1 MTDTKL
7 NGLVTRLQAGFYT
20 IQVDDREIT
29 CRLRGRHKKNR
40 LNEDIVAVG
49 DWAEIYLLKDGSGVI
64 EEIHPREKIF
74 FRMAPSAR
82 GEYKQILLA
91 NPDQVMLIF
100 SCTDPEPSLRML
112 DRFLVITEKQ
122 NIPVVIVANKIDL
135 VGIRAARKLF
145 SEYPKIG
152 YEMLFTSAKKKRN
165 IDKLK
170 KCLTGKISAF
180 SGPSGVGKSS
190 LLNQV
195 QPNLGLSIGRLK
207 KTSSKKGRHTT
218 VVRQLFPLDEGGF
231 VADMPGLRSLSLW
244 DTEPEELDG
253 YFPEIRGLVADCR
266 FNDCSHINEPDCAVK
281 QAVEDGKI
289 STQRYDSYV
298 RLRLG
303 DDDY

>member
-1 MTDTKL
+1 
-7 NGLVTRLQAGFYT
+7 
-20 IQVDDREIT
+20 
-29 CRLRGRHKKNR
+29 
-40 LNEDIVAVG
+40 
-49 DWAEIYLLKDGSGVI
+49 
-64 EEIHPREKIF
+64 
-74 FRMAPSAR
+74 
-82 GEYKQILLA
+82 
-91 NPDQVMLIF
+91 
-100 SCTDPEPSLRML
+100 ML

-122 NIPVVIVANKIDL
+122 NIPVVIVANKVDL

-145 SEYPKIG
+145 AVYPQIG
-152 YEMLFTSAKKKRN
+152 YEILFTSAKKKRN

-195 QPNLGLSIGRLK
+195 QPNLGLSVGRLK
-207 KTSSKKGRHTT
+207 RTSSKKGRHTT

-266 FNDCSHINEPDCAVK
+266 FNDCSHINEPDCAKSFPHIIHGLEFWRVD
-281 QAVEDGKI
+281 EEI
-289 STQRYDSYV
+289 
-298 RLRLG
+298 
-303 DDDY
+303 

>member
-20 IQVDDREIT
+20 VQVDDREIT

-49 DWAEIYLLKDGSGVI
+49 DRVEIHLLKDGSGVI
-64 EEIHPREKIF
+64 EEIQPREKIF

-82 GEYKQILLA
+82 GDYKQILLA
-91 NPDQVMLIF
+91 NPDQVMLVF
-100 SCTDPEPSLRML
+100 SCADPEPSLRML

-122 NIPVVIVANKIDL
+122 DIPVVIVANKVDI

-145 SEYPKIG
+145 AEYPQIG
-152 YEMLFTSAKKKRN
+152 YEILFTSAKKKRN

-170 KCLTGKISAF
+170 KCLTGKISAL

-289 STQRYDSYV
+289 SPQRYDSYV